1 MTMHLDAT
9 NADLITVEV
18 PTHWYN
24 LAAELDELRESG
36 LYKRER
42 AITTPQSAHVKATA
56 AGAAATLF
64 INDPAPCTSRAGG
77 CGYTPQ
83 QS

>member
-1 MTMHLDAT
+1 MYAFKDQ
-9 NADLITVEV
+9 
-18 PTHWYN
+18 

-56 AGAAATLF
+56 AGAEHSSD
-64 INDPAPCTSRAGG
+64 NRRGRS
-77 CGYTPQ
+77 
-83 QS
+83 